1 MFDAF
6 KNLGNLP
13 GLMQKAREM
22 QEKMKTMQDELAR
35 KQVSADAGGGMVTAT
50 VNGRLEVVK
59 IRIDREKIDVND
71 TDMLEDVTVAA
82 IAAAQRKAADMM
94 REEMS
99 KMAGEMGLPPGSLPG
114 M

>member
-59 IRIDREKIDVND
+59 IRIDREKIEVND
-71 TDMLEDVTVAA
+71 TDMLEDVTV